1 MLVICEDCAK
11 KYNID
16 ESRIKGR
23 RARFTCNEC
32 GHIIIVDK
40 DDLTRSLLTGKR
52 SSHAPAIDLLKEM
65 EIPLAAGKSAAAPVP
80 LEKAAAQEQGQEG
93 LVKRKNRGIPV
104 FVFFL
109 VCMLVFLAGVSLLFG
124 YFYSGYLE
132 AQYLA
137 DAFRRHPGL
146 RTQFLLESSLIFGL
160 AGSCILF
167 LFCVLARSLHAKF
180 KRQVDNANRIS
191 IGEYDVAI
199 ETKGPQ
205 EIRDLAY
212 ALERIRNRLKVLG
225 RGL

>member
-16 ESRIKGR
+16 ESRIKGK
-23 RARFTCNEC
+23 RARFTCNQC

-40 DDLTRSLLTGKR
+40 DDVSRSLLTGRKGA
-52 SSHAPAIDLLKEM
+52 HAPTIDLLKEM
-65 EIPLAAGKSAAAPVP
+65 EIPLAAGETAAAPAP
-80 LEKAAAQEQGQEG
+80 GEEPPAQVQGE
-93 LVKRKNRGIPV
+93 LVRRRNRGIPV

-109 VCMLVFLAGVSLLFG
+109 VCMLLFLAGVSLLFG
-124 YFYSGYLE
+124 YFYSGHLE
-132 AQYLA
+132 EQYLA
-137 DAFRRHPGL
+137 DAFQRHPGL

-191 IGEYDVAI
+191 IGEYDLPI
-199 ETKGPQ
+199 ETKGPK

-212 ALERIRNRLKVLG
+212 ALERIRNRLKTMG